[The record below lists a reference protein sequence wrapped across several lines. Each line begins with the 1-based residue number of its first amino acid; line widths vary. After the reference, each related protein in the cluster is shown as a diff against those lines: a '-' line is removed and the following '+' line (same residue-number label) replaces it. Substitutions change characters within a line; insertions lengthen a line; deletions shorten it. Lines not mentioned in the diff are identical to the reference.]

1 MIQGNEVVMLLMAIG
16 VLIFILFNR
25 RQIMRIEA
33 AGLLVTAFCVLLA
46 GYVLTVLEGFFLE
59 DLFNFLEHLC
69 YTGSSVLIAL
79 WCMKVFK
86 RKESG

>member
-1 MIQGNEVVMLLMAIG
+1 MQENEVVMLLMAIG

-33 AGLLVTAFCVLLA
+33 AGLLVAAFCILLI
-46 GYVLTVLEGFFLE
+46 GYVFTVLEGFFMEAL
-59 DLFNFLEHLC
+59 LNFLEHAC
-69 YTGSSVLIAL
+69 YAGSSVLIAL

>member
-1 MIQGNEVVMLLMAIG
+1 MQENEVVMLLMAIG
-16 VLIFILFNR
+16 VLIFILSNR

-33 AGLLVTAFCVLLA
+33 AGLLVTAFCILLV
-46 GYVLTVLEGFFLE
+46 GYVFTVLEGAFLE
-59 DLFNFLEHLC
+59 ALLNFFEHAC
-69 YTGSSVLIAL
+69 YAGSSVLIAL

>member
-1 MIQGNEVVMLLMAIG
+1 MIQENEVVMLLMAIG

-33 AGLLVTAFCVLLA
+33 AGLLVTAFCILLI
-46 GYVLTVLEGFFLE
+46 GYVFTVLEGVFL
-59 DLFNFLEHLC
+59 LTLLNFLEHAC
-69 YTGSSVLIAL
+69 YAGSSVLIAL

>member
-1 MIQGNEVVMLLMAIG
+1 MQENEVVMLLMAIG

-33 AGLLVTAFCVLLA
+33 AGLLVAAFCILVI
-46 GYVLTVLEGFFLE
+46 GYVFTVLEGFFMEAL
-59 DLFNFLEHLC
+59 LNFLEHAC
-69 YTGSSVLIAL
+69 YAGSSVLIAL

-86 RKESG
+86 PKESG

>member
-1 MIQGNEVVMLLMAIG
+1 MQENEVVMLLMAIG

-33 AGLLVTAFCVLLA
+33 AGLLVTAFCILLV
-46 GYVLTVLEGFFLE
+46 GYVFTVLEGFFLSA
-59 DLFNFLEHLC
+59 LLNFLEHAC
-69 YTGSSVLIAL
+69 YAGSSVLIAL

-86 RKESG
+86 PKESG